1 MGLDLYIEALIK
13 EKKTGRVISNP
24 YKDGYNCGTCLN
36 GYTYKIKE
44 ENGFFEVCSW
54 HTDDFYDIMHK
65 MIDICNRHMN
75 TNYTDE
81 DDEIPIPHS
90 ALRDIYAF
98 LVKRSYLPDDE
109 EFEVL
114 PCNIEWER
122 RSSYEK
128 MNLINADKISG
139 IIYQLKCIEY
149 YNDVITSSYI
159 PNPEDKKAFENNPQN
174 YEWKFRII
182 PSY

>member
-1 MGLDLYIEALIK
+1 MGLDLYIEASIR
-13 EKKTGRVISNP
+13 EKKTGRIISNP
-24 YKDGYNCGTCLN
+24 YKDG
-36 GYTYKIKE
+36 
-44 ENGFFEVCSW
+44 FFKVCSW
-54 HTDDFYDIMHK
+54 LTDDFYDIMYK

-75 TNYTDE
+75 TSYTYE
-81 DDEIPIPHS
+81 DDEIPVPQS
-90 ALRDIYAF
+90 ALRDIYAL

-109 EFEVL
+109 YFEVL

-122 RSSYEK
+122 RISYEIT
-128 MNLINADKISG
+128 NLINADKLNS

-149 YNDVITSSYI
+149 YNDPITSSYI
-159 PNPEDKKAFENNPQN
+159 PNPEDKKAFEDNPQN